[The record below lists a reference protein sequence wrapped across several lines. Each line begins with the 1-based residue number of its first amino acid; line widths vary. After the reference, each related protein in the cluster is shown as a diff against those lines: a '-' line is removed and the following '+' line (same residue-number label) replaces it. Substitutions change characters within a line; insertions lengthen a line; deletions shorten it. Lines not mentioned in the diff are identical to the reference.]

1 MLQYQIQAAQV
12 AESLIDELQA
22 IENAQ
27 NNEVSNLQNSS
38 DALKVHSKTLLEE
51 KKYLNEKVTELSII
65 NDDLKRKFS
74 ALLDQF
80 QEYVTMQ
87 ETKKATEEE
96 KQKYQQESLLQN
108 MQDNIREL
116 EHVTE
121 GL

>member
-1 MLQYQIQAAQV
+1 M
-12 AESLIDELQA
+12 
-22 IENAQ
+22 
-27 NNEVSNLQNSS
+27 
-38 DALKVHSKTLLEE
+38 
-51 KKYLNEKVTELSII
+51 
-65 NDDLKRKFS
+65 KRKFS